1 MNIRNANEAD
11 LEEIMNIY
19 EIAQDF
25 MIKNGN
31 TTQWGKNYPDRNLVI
46 SDIKDNKCKVLYD
59 DTGIHGVFALF
70 DDLDPTYIKIENGSW
85 LNDEPYLT
93 IHRIA
98 SDGKVHGVFEC
109 ASTFCKQ
116 ISNNIRIDT
125 HHNNL
130 IMQGLMEKNG
140 FVKCGIIYVFDGT
153 PRIAYQWNN
162 NSNE

>member
-1 MNIRNANEAD
+1 MNVRNATETD

-31 TTQWGKNYPDRNLVI
+31 PTQWGKNYPDKPLVI
-46 SDIKDNKCKVLYD
+46 SDIKDNKCKVIYD
-59 DTGIHGVFALF
+59 EIGIHGVFALF
-70 DDLDPTYIKIENGSW
+70 DNIDPTYINIENGTW

-98 SDGKVHGVFEC
+98 SDGKVHGVFES
-109 ASTFCKQ
+109 ASNFCKQ

-130 IMQGLMEKNG
+130 IMQGLIEKNG
-140 FVKCGIIYVFDGT
+140 FVKCGIIYVADGNA
-153 PRIAYQWNN
+153 RIAYQWCRN
-162 NSNE
+162 